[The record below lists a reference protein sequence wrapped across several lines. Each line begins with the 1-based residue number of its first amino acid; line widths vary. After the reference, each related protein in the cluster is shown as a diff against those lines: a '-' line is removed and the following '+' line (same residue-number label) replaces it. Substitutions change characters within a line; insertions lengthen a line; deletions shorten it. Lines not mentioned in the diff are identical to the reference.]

1 MSILQPNASIRGLP
15 HADPQHVASGFTLGD
30 HHDPNDPLDV
40 AHPAAPLSRHF
51 HPYENNGGTVVSVS
65 GADYTIVASDTR
77 LGSGYSVPSRYV
89 SRVLKLTDKAVLA
102 SSGMHTDI
110 VILHK
115 VLKIRLIQYKHR
127 HRKDMTLEAI
137 SQLLSTMLYYRRFQP
152 YYTFNVLGG
161 LDENGQG
168 WSYGYDAIGS
178 HEKVRAVC
186 SGTGQYLLQPV
197 LDNQVEFRQMTP
209 DPSRKELPLEPC
221 VELVKDAFTSAGER
235 DIYTGDTVEICRI
248 TSKGVEVEK
257 FELRAD

>member
-161 LDENGQG
+161 LDENGTLFDH
-168 WSYGYDAIGS
+168 SFCFLFCA
-178 HEKVRAVC
+178 R
-186 SGTGQYLLQPV
+186 LLYEDLCWLLLKRP
-197 LDNQVEFRQMTP
+197 NRMH
-209 DPSRKELPLEPC
+209 
-221 VELVKDAFTSAGER
+221 
-235 DIYTGDTVEICRI
+235 
-248 TSKGVEVEK
+248 
-257 FELRAD
+257 